1 MTNLQRQLALPKVQL
16 AVVAS
21 VAAITAIGALAA
33 AGATAA
39 ALAALTALICCL
51 LIVWYRPARDAAAA
65 RDDGAA
71 LRCTVNDKPLVPDG
85 SSTQIATSRLVG
97 EVRFAQRSAGKARCA
112 IAVAA
117 RPTAPLPLRLW
128 FGVEVAEGDSE
139 PPRAFRALAGTLLT
153 LARRFMGTEVRC
165 ELNTARPLIA
175 FDVASA
181 ATRFEAWPHAAP
193 APLDA
198 ADGAPVEGPA
208 PVEADRARVLAAV
221 KDGRHLA
228 LAWYTSYVDFE
239 RWSCVVPAWLG
250 GEVPIAR
257 LWGNRGLRLVLF
269 GDGPDGARDYWLEI
283 NVDRATKPRP
293 PPPRG
298 LDVLNAAAGP
308 RSRSLC
314 VDVAALPGLL
324 LKRLLGEG
332 RDDSAALA
340 FVDRGALAALSDDER
355 LAFALNL
362 YHLCIAAAQRSG
374 RYAIWGGA
382 VPWFRRKPP
391 FLALARLGVHFL
403 AATPSTRRLNTVPPH
418 AGRRPAARVR
428 RRRGCLRHAAR
439 ARARKAPRPPSIY
452 PSLRIRRWF
461 DAPASGRR

>member
-1 MTNLQRQLALPKVQL
+1 MGSLDAALPALLQL
-16 AVVAS
+16 AVLVLAG
-21 VAAITAIGALAA
+21 IGALAA
-33 AGATAA
+33 LNAYA
-39 ALAALTALICCL
+39 
-51 LIVWYRPARDAAAA
+51 RPARDAAAA
-65 RDDGAA
+65 RDDNAA
-71 LRCTVNDKPLVPDG
+71 LRCAVDDTPLVPDG

-97 EVRFAQRSAGKARCA
+97 ELRFAQRRAGTARCA
-112 IAVAA
+112 IALAA
-117 RPTAPLPLRLW
+117 RPTAPLPPKLW
-128 FGVEVAEGDSE
+128 FGVEVSEGESE

-153 LARRFMGTEVRC
+153 LARRLMGSDVRC
-165 ELNTARPLIA
+165 ELSAARPLIA

-181 ATRFEAWPHAAP
+181 ATRFEAWPCAAP

-198 ADGAPVEGPA
+198 ADGAPAESPA

-228 LAWYTSYVDFE
+228 LAWYTTYVDFE
-239 RWSCVVPAWLG
+239 RWSCVGVPAWLG

-283 NVDRATKPRP
+283 NVNRATKPRL

-340 FVDRGALAALSDDER
+340 FIDRGALAALSDDER

-374 RYAIWGGA
+374 RYVIWGRD
-382 VPWFRRKPP
+382 VPWFRRRPP
-391 FLALARLGVHFL
+391 FLALARLGVL
-403 AATPSTRRLNTVPPH
+403 VSPATPSTRRLNTIPPH
-418 AGRRPAARVR
+418 AG
-428 RRRGCLRHAAR
+428 
-439 ARARKAPRPPSIY
+439 
-452 PSLRIRRWF
+452 
-461 DAPASGRR
+461 

>member
-1 MTNLQRQLALPKVQL
+1 
-16 AVVAS
+16 
-21 VAAITAIGALAA
+21 
-33 AGATAA
+33 
-39 ALAALTALICCL
+39 
-51 LIVWYRPARDAAAA
+51 
-65 RDDGAA
+65 
-71 LRCTVNDKPLVPDG
+71 
-85 SSTQIATSRLVG
+85 
-97 EVRFAQRSAGKARCA
+97 
-112 IAVAA
+112 
-117 RPTAPLPLRLW
+117 
-128 FGVEVAEGDSE
+128 
-139 PPRAFRALAGTLLT
+139 
-153 LARRFMGTEVRC
+153 MGTDVRC
-165 ELNTARPLIA
+165 ELSAARPLIA

-181 ATRFEAWPHAAP
+181 ATRFEAWPSIAP

-198 ADGAPVEGPA
+198 ADGAPAEGPA

-239 RWSCVVPAWLG
+239 RWSCVGLPAWLG

-340 FVDRGALAALSDDER
+340 FVDRSALAALSDDER

-374 RYAIWGGA
+374 RYAIWGRA
-382 VPWFRRKPP
+382 VPWFRRRPP
-391 FLALARLGVHFL
+391 FLALAPTPFFS
-403 AATPSTRRLNTVPPH
+403 ATPSTRRLNTI
-418 AGRRPAARVR
+418 RRPCGARPSTSFTISTR
-428 RRRGCLRHAAR
+428 RSRSSTDG
-439 ARARKAPRPPSIY
+439 
-452 PSLRIRRWF
+452 
-461 DAPASGRR
+461 

>member
-1 MTNLQRQLALPKVQL
+1 MGSLWLQQRH
-16 AVVAS
+16 
-21 VAAITAIGALAA
+21 ALAA
-33 AGATAA
+33 NLLVPAVLVAA
-39 ALAALTALICCL
+39 ALAAIIAYIRPVRRAETAQDD
-51 LIVWYRPARDAAAA
+51 DAT
-65 RDDGAA
+65 
-71 LRCTVNDKPLVPDG
+71 LRCTVDGKPLVPDG
-85 SSTQIATSRLVG
+85 SSTQIATSHLVG
-97 EVRFAQRSAGKARCA
+97 EVRFAQRREGKARCA
-112 IAVAA
+112 IALAA
-117 RPTAPLPLRLW
+117 RPITQLPPRLW
-128 FGVEVAEGDSE
+128 FGVEVAEGESE

-153 LARRFMGTEVRC
+153 LARRLMGTDVRC
-165 ELNTARPLIA
+165 ELSAARPLIA

-181 ATRFEAWPHAAP
+181 ATRFEAWPSIAP

-198 ADGAPVEGPA
+198 ADGAPAEGPA

-221 KDGRHLA
+221 KEGRHLA

-239 RWSCVVPAWLG
+239 QWRCVGLPAWLG

-283 NVDRATKPRP
+283 KVDRATKPRP

-298 LDVLNAAAGP
+298 LDVLNAGP
-308 RSRSLC
+308 RSRSPG
-314 VDVAALPGLL
+314 VDVAALPGIL

-340 FVDRGALAALSDDER
+340 FIDRGALLSLSDDER

-382 VPWFRRKPP
+382 VPWFRRRPP
-391 FLALARLGVHFL
+391 FLALARLGVLFL
-403 AATPSTRRLNTVPPH
+403 AATPSMRRLNTIH
-418 AGRRPAARVR
+418 AG
-428 RRRGCLRHAAR
+428 
-439 ARARKAPRPPSIY
+439 
-452 PSLRIRRWF
+452 
-461 DAPASGRR
+461 